1 MGPKRLNQENKDY
14 CKRYRMNHL
23 NEYRS
28 NDANRKRHQRLLNKT
43 TNPLLHE
50 ELKKK
55 NRERMR
61 CSRDEKRTQQKEE
74 SRAAAAPEQEA
85 SAFSTKQSRCR
96 SMRRAEDGLPKS
108 PNKKMEVIGS
118 LAKKY
123 QIRIAF
129 ATKRGRKYEDLSEKE
144 VEWLKIY
151 MERPEMTYI
160 NPGKK
165 DHVYVGK
172 IDGKS
177 SFVQK
182 QYLLWTLRDT
192 LDIINGN
199 ELEGGSNE
207 TSFNGRFGKM
217 LSFGRLYNFFKV
229 HKQYVWN
236 RDIPESSCLCEICE
250 NACLLAKG
258 INKHLKLKLP
268 TTPHDL
274 VERFSCGRESSCM
287 NNICKDCVEPKWEV
301 GNGQDEDECHS
312 NDEDSSVT
320 FYRWGKAERTQK
332 LCVTMDKDE
341 TWETWCEV
349 IKGLKS
355 HIYRKREQVLTNQ

>member
-1 MGPKRLNQENKDY
+1 
-14 CKRYRMNHL
+14 
-23 NEYRS
+23 
-28 NDANRKRHQRLLNKT
+28 
-43 TNPLLHE
+43 
-50 ELKKK
+50 
-55 NRERMR
+55 
-61 CSRDEKRTQQKEE
+61 
-74 SRAAAAPEQEA
+74 
-85 SAFSTKQSRCR
+85 
-96 SMRRAEDGLPKS
+96 
-108 PNKKMEVIGS
+108 MEVIGS

-123 QIRIAF
+123 KMRINLAK
-129 ATKRGRKYEDLSEKE
+129 KRGRKYEDLTEEE
-144 VEWLKIY
+144 VEWLKNY

-165 DHVYVGK
+165 DNVYVGK

-192 LDIINGN
+192 LDIINGS
-199 ELEGGSNE
+199 ELEGVPNE
-207 TSFNGRFGKM
+207 TSFNGRFDKV
-217 LSFGRLYNFFKV
+217 LSFERLYHFFKV

-268 TTPHDL
+268 KTPHDL
-274 VERFSCGRESSCM
+274 VERFLCSRESSCM
-287 NNICKDCVEPKWEV
+287 NNTYEECVEPKWEA
-301 GNGQDEDECHS
+301 GKEPDADEGHLNSDDS
-312 NDEDSSVT
+312 NDEDSDDSDSNVT

-332 LCVTMDKDE
+332 ICVTMDKDE

-349 IKGLKS
+349 MKGLKS
-355 HIYRKREQVLTNQ
+355 HIYQKREQVTNN